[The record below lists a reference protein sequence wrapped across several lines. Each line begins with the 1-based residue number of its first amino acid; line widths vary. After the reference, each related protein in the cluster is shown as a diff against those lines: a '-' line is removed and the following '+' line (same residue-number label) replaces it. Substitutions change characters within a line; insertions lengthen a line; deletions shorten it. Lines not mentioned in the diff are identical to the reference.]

1 MPHPRFTILP
11 LSSPLAFLPSGM
23 ESNYPPGTSDYHYEV
38 ELCVMVGKPLFKAS
52 EAEAANAIYGYAVG
66 LDMTR
71 RDLQTYAKDDRQ
83 PWDMAKDVEES
94 AIIGPVTKAAD
105 FGPLTDQ
112 RIRLRLDGDLRQD
125 SVLSDMVW
133 SIPELLSRLSHLY
146 HLAPGDVMMT
156 GTPAGVGPVAP
167 GNHLVG
173 DVEGLAP
180 VSVTFT
186 DPD

>member
-1 MPHPRFTILP
+1 
-11 LSSPLAFLPSGM
+11 
-23 ESNYPPGTSDYHYEV
+23 
-38 ELCVMVGKPLFKAS
+38 
-52 EAEAANAIYGYAVG
+52 
-66 LDMTR
+66 
-71 RDLQTYAKDDRQ
+71 
-83 PWDMAKDVEES
+83 
-94 AIIGPVTKAAD
+94 
-105 FGPLTDQ
+105 
-112 RIRLRLDGDLRQD
+112 
-125 SVLSDMVW
+125 MVW

>member
-1 MPHPRFTILP
+1 MSR
-11 LSSPLAFLPSGM
+11 
-23 ESNYPPGTSDYHYEV
+23 
-38 ELCVMVGKPLFKAS
+38 
-52 EAEAANAIYGYAVG
+52 
-66 LDMTR
+66 
-71 RDLQTYAKDDRQ
+71 
-83 PWDMAKDVEES
+83 S
-94 AIIGPVTKAAD
+94 AIIGPVTPAAE
-105 FGPLTDQ
+105 FGPIRDQ
-112 RIRLRLDGDLRQD
+112 HIRLRLGGDLRQD

-167 GNHLVG
+167 GDHLVG

-180 VSVTFT
+180 VTVTFT